1 MSRDVA
7 VVVPAHD
14 SAAFLERALTSV
26 LDQTEKPQ
34 EIVVVDDGS
43 TDGSHEIA
51 QRLGIQCLRQ
61 ECRGPGAARNRG
73 IEATSA
79 PLIAFLDA
87 DDWFAPEKLEK
98 QVDLLHELDAPA
110 CCSDAAVVR
119 EGVDHGSKNRN
130 RKVPPALA
138 IDHLLAD
145 NPVICSTV
153 LAQREAIRAAGGFD
167 EDPALISTEDFD
179 LWLRLA
185 RQGPLAYQ
193 DLILAYYRLHASSL
207 SDNLRF
213 MAGID
218 RIMDK
223 VAEAG
228 PGDPHLE
235 LLARRRRAG
244 VRLDAAYDLAR
255 TDGRRA
261 RELLREARGIDGW
274 TWKAAKIY
282 LRSFLGRNGP

>member
-1 MSRDVA
+1 MSEGVA
-7 VVVPAHD
+7 VIVPAHN
-14 SAAFLERALTSV
+14 SAAFLERALASV
-26 LDQTEKPQ
+26 QAQTEKPQ

-51 QRLGIQCLRQ
+51 QRMGIECVRQ

-79 PLIAFLDA
+79 PLVAFLDA
-87 DDWFAPEKLEK
+87 DDWYAPDKLEK
-98 QVDLLHELDAPA
+98 QAALLNKLDAPA
-110 CCSDAAVVR
+110 CCSDAAVIR
-119 EGVDHGSKNRN
+119 DGVEHGGKNRN
-130 RKVPPALA
+130 RSVPPALA

-153 LAQREAIRAAGGFD
+153 LAHRDALRTVGGFD
-167 EDPALISTEDFD
+167 EDPVLVSTEDYD

-193 DLILAYYRLHASSL
+193 DLILAYYRLHRDSL

-218 RIMDK
+218 RIMEK
-223 VAEAG
+223 VHASG
-228 PGDPHLE
+228 SGDAHLE

-255 TDGRRA
+255 TDGARA
-261 RELLREARGIDGW
+261 RELLREARRLDGW
-274 TWKAAKIY
+274 SWKAARIH
-282 LRSFLGRNGP
+282 LRSFLGGTGS